1 MMILLLLLLL
11 LVMMRLLFLFFLPTR
26 NLCKMY
32 FDADEKTKIE
42 LKRLIKHESL
52 KGNRWGQLRLQVKM
66 RQQSCLRQTHIN
78 PNPQLSVSYIICSKG
93 FLFLFNHRALSSS
106 ILLSFTENFHLFFF
120 STPDFIATLI
130 PFERPFS
137 FIVFRSHPLSMPS
150 AFGGVLDNLYFHL
163 LCFHKFLSFF
173 FFLYHLKINLVF
185 IFFCRLSSAFHFSSF
200 SLTMSFFH
208 SWYFTFSF
216 EVF

>member
-120 STPDFIATLI
+120 FYSRLYCNSN
-130 PFERPFS
+130 S
-137 FIVFRSHPLSMPS
+137 FWAS
-150 AFGGVLDNLYFHL
+150 
-163 LCFHKFLSFF
+163 
-173 FFLYHLKINLVF
+173 
-185 IFFCRLSSAFHFSSF
+185 IFFYCLSISSSF
-200 SLTMSFFH
+200 NAFCFRRR
-208 SWYFTFSF
+208 SW
-216 EVF
+216 